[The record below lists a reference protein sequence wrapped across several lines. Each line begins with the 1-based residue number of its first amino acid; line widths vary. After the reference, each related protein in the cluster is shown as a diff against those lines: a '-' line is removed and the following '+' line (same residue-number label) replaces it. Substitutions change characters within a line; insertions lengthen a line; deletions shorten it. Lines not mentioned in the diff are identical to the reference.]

1 VITMGVRTKA
11 VETDFSDFLPTELE
25 VQLKEAAQVSMGT
38 EINEEDLDNITD
50 LAQQVID
57 LQAYRAD
64 LGEYI
69 SKRMQAIAPNL
80 TLLLGDLI
88 GARLIAQ
95 VGSLIGLAKIPASS
109 LQLLGAE
116 KALFRALKTKED
128 TPKYGIIYQASL
140 VGQAS
145 PKNKGK
151 ISRSLA
157 AKAALSSRVD
167 ALSEK
172 DDTAMI
178 GPLLKEIVLERIREL
193 EKGGSS
199 KKLGKPKSL
208 ARQERYDPQKRDS
221 TINSSIPVYDT
232 KTDVVLETPE
242 PSNGEKKKKE
252 KKEKKDKKKKDEE
265 MEDAS
270 SDEGEKKKE
279 KKKKEKKDKK
289 EEKEK
294 KKKDK
299 KKDKKK
305 KSDDSDDD
313 EPKKKKEKKDKKEKP
328 AKKEKT

>member
-1 VITMGVRTKA
+1 
-11 VETDFSDFLPTELE
+11 
-25 VQLKEAAQVSMGT
+25 MGT
-38 EINEEDLDNITD
+38 EISEEDLDNITD

-80 TLLLGDLI
+80 TILLGDLI

-95 VGSLIGLAKIPASS
+95 VGSLLGLAKIPASS

-140 VGQAS
+140 IGQTS

-151 ISRSLA
+151 VSRSLA

-178 GPLLKEIVLERIREL
+178 GPLLKEIILERIQEL
-193 EKGGSS
+193 EKGQSS

-208 ARQERYDPQKRDS
+208 ARQERYDPKKRDS
-221 TINSSIPVYDT
+221 TINTAIPTYDT
-232 KTDVVLETPE
+232 KTDVVLETSE
-242 PSNGEKKKKE
+242 GVQNVEGKKDKKEKKE
-252 KKEKKDKKKKDEE
+252 KKEKKDKKDKKDKKEKKKDKKRKEEPEDEE
-265 MEDAS
+265 MEDA
-270 SDEGEKKKE
+270 KE
-279 KKKKEKKDKK
+279 EKKDKK
-289 EEKEK
+289 KNIEKVEK
-294 KKKDK
+294 VK

-305 KSDDSDDD
+305 KDEKETVDDGDSKKKKDKKSSKKRKLDDT
-313 EPKKKKEKKDKKEKP
+313 ENVEEKKKKKKKKE
-328 AKKEKT
+328 